1 MNVPSNGSVLH
12 EEAYAQLGAYSLG
25 ALDASEE
32 RALLAHVEDCAEC
45 AAELEVLKRVV
56 ATLPETPEG
65 GEMAPDR
72 SRVIRAALVE
82 RAEAGSVRATSDF
95 WKPAAIAASLLVAA
109 LGAGYYR
116 ELTETRELL
125 RTVAARSALIDSIA
139 DIVRQKDEQLA
150 AMTGPGVSIV
160 ELSSSAVQAPSAR
173 MFWDRATNRWTM
185 YAHGLAAL
193 QPGRAYELWLVT
205 AETKIPAG
213 TFKPRPD
220 GSATFT
226 ATYALDPSALMA
238 IAVTEEPEA
247 GVPAPTGEIILLGTA
262 AAPR

>member
-1 MNVPSNGSVLH
+1 MSVPLNGSFTH
-12 EEAYAQLGAYSLG
+12 EDTFAMLGAMALG

-32 RALLAHVEDCAEC
+32 KALLAHVESCAEC
-45 AAELEVLKRVV
+45 SAELEALTRVV
-56 ATLPETPEG
+56 AALPEAPEG

-72 SRVIRAALVE
+72 SRAIRAALVE
-82 RAEAGSVRATSDF
+82 RAEAGRMGATGNF

-116 ELTETRELL
+116 ELTETRELS
-125 RTVAARSALIDSIA
+125 RAVAARSAFIDSIA
-139 DIVRQKDEQLA
+139 AVVRQKDEQIA
-150 AMTGPGVSIV
+150 AMTGPDVSIV

-205 AETKIPAG
+205 AEAKIPAG
-213 TFKPRPD
+213 TFKPLPD
-220 GSATFT
+220 GSARFT
-226 ATYALDPSALMA
+226 ATYELDPSALMA

-247 GVPAPTGEIILLGTA
+247 GVPAPTGEIVLLGTA
-262 AAPR
+262 SAPR